1 MMFRKILPHV
11 TMILA
16 TMFLLFVVLDAY
28 NPMMEFLNND
38 ISKGLLIALCVSAL
52 GSGIMLWRSN
62 RRRAVMHE
70 KRFAEKHQINRALR
84 TTPRQGKQD

>member
-1 MMFRKILPHV
+1 MIFRKILPHV

-16 TMFLLFVVLDAY
+16 MMFLLFVVLDAY

-52 GSGIMLWRSN
+52 GSGILLWRSN
-62 RRRAVMHE
+62 RRHAAMQARRH
-70 KRFAEKHQINRALR
+70 AEKHQINRSVR
-84 TTPRQGKQD
+84 TAAQQKKN